1 MAIHTRAKFA
11 QDSQHASMSRLRSSK
26 PNMVRQTNFTVVD
39 EYFAYLEMLVA
50 GLQRG
55 VMIIC
60 GLICLRGWRWGR
72 NSSPLRGSQGN
83 EGRRKGG
90 TKEGRLG
97 LLVRLPDLLMA
108 MCSPM
113 TLWWTR
119 GECLL
124 VRDLAC
130 TQELASHSIL
140 YYNCFDFKH
149 GGRL

>member
-1 MAIHTRAKFA
+1 M
-11 QDSQHASMSRLRSSK
+11 
-26 PNMVRQTNFTVVD
+26 
-39 EYFAYLEMLVA
+39 A
-50 GLQRG
+50 GLQRE

-97 LLVRLPDLLMA
+97 LLVRRPDLLMA

-119 GECLL
+119 GEYLL
-124 VRDLAC
+124 VRALRSWPPIRSFITIVLTSNMAV
-130 TQELASHSIL
+130 H
-140 YYNCFDFKH
+140 
-149 GGRL
+149 